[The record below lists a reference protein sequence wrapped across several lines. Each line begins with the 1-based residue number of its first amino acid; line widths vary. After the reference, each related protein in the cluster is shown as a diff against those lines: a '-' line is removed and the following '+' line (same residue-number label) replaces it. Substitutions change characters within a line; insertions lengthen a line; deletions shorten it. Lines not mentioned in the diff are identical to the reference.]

1 MKKKRLFMFLIMVAA
16 LVACRGGEEA
26 AGTNTPSPTNEPA
39 TPALSTPTGETV
51 RGQARVDSIQILMLE
66 ESFPV
71 QVNVRVRGE
80 LADGCTM
87 VDEVITQRTD
97 NSFLSV
103 VGTIRP
109 GDAVCTAEVVPFEE
123 VIALDVLGLAAG
135 TYTVTVNGISGS
147 FTLDVDNQIEEEAT
161 PTSEPTETPT
171 PPPADAGAITGTVWH
186 DLCAVA
192 GGEGEEEAEPSEGC
206 IALAEGGFQAN
217 GLLDTG
223 EPGLEDIQV
232 SLGTGD
238 CPADGLE
245 TTTTDANGDFSFS
258 DLPAGI
264 YCVSVDALE
273 EANSEIL
280 LPGGFTFPDTDVNQ
294 AAVEVTEGE
303 VISGVNFGWDYQFLP
318 LPEVDPAT
326 CLNSVRFAGDI
337 TLPDDTVL
345 APGEEF
351 VKTWELLN
359 NGTCPWIEGYQI
371 VAVDDEPLEGDTEVP
386 IEAPVAPGQTTEVSV
401 TLIAPEEPGT
411 YRSNW
416 QMNDADGDLFGV
428 DGFLED
434 AFWVQFVVSETATP
448 TAPDTDSGAGAIGGV
463 IWDDFCTIQ
472 ADGTPTANCIE
483 TAEGSGFYI
492 SDGTLNGNESGL
504 AGVKVGLGDGAC
516 PLEGFP
522 TGDNIIT
529 TALTDADGIYLFE
542 GLEAGTYCIFIDAFD
557 EDNVNLLIP
566 GDWSWP
572 ARGTGRLG
580 IILADGEERLQVDF
594 GWDYNE

>member
-1 MKKKRLFMFLIMVAA
+1 MIKKHLLIFLMMVITLA
-16 LVACRGGEEA
+16 ACRGSEEV
-26 AGTNTPSPTNEPA
+26 AGTSTPSPTSAPA

-51 RGQARVDSIQILMLE
+51 RGQAQVDSIQILMLD

-97 NSFLSV
+97 NSFMSV

-109 GDAVCTAEVVPFEE
+109 GDALCTTEVVSFEE
-123 VIALDVLGLAAG
+123 LIALDVLGLDAG

-161 PTSEPTETPT
+161 PTAEPTVTPT
-171 PPPADAGAITGTVWH
+171 PPADTGGITGSVWH
-186 DLCAVA
+186 DLCAIA
-192 GGEGEEEAEPSEGC
+192 GGEGDEEAEPSEGC

-217 GLLDTG
+217 GLLDAG

-232 SLGTGD
+232 NLGAGD
-238 CPADGLE
+238 CPADGLA
-245 TTTTDANGDFSFS
+245 TTTTDADGDFTFS
-258 DLPAGI
+258 DLAGGT
-264 YCVSVDALE
+264 YCVSINALE
-273 EANSEIL
+273 GANSEIL
-280 LPGGFTFPDTDVNQ
+280 LPGSFTFPDTDVNQ
-294 AAVEVTEGE
+294 TTVTVADGEG
-303 VISGVNFGWDYQFLP
+303 VTAVNFGWDYQFLP

-326 CLNSVRFAGDI
+326 CLNSVEFVEDL

-351 VKTWELLN
+351 VKGWLLRN
-359 NGTCPWIEGYQI
+359 NGTCPWVEGYKI
-371 VAVDDEPLEGDTEVP
+371 VTIDDEPLEGDTEMA

-434 AFWVQFVVSETATP
+434 AFWLQIVVSETATP
-448 TAPDTDSGAGAIGGV
+448 TAPESDSDAGSIGGI

-472 ADGTPTANCIE
+472 ADGTPTANCVE

-492 SDGTLNGNESGL
+492 SDGTLNGNEVGL
-504 AGVKVGLGDGAC
+504 AGVKVGLGEGAC

-522 TGDNIIT
+522 TEDNITMT
-529 TALTDADGIYLFE
+529 TLTDEDGIYLFE
-542 GLEAGTYCIFIDAFD
+542 GLESGTHCVFIDAFD

-580 IILADGEERLQVDF
+580 IILAEAEQRLEVDF
-594 GWDYNE
+594 GWDYDE